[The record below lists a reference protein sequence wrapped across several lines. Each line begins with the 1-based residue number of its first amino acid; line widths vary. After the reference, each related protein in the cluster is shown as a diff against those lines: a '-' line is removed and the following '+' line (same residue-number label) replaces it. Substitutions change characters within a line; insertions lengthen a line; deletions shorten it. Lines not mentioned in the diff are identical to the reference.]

1 MSSQVIIRAFSYLV
15 ERHVDN
21 LGVLKWYFFQNS
33 SPTASGIIIVSKV
46 TGCWD
51 SVQFPVLSPVL
62 NSHMIR

>member
-1 MSSQVIIRAFSYLV
+1 MRMSPFLSTKHEWMIRYLV

-51 SVQFPVLSPVL
+51 SVQYPISP
-62 NSHMIR
+62 RA